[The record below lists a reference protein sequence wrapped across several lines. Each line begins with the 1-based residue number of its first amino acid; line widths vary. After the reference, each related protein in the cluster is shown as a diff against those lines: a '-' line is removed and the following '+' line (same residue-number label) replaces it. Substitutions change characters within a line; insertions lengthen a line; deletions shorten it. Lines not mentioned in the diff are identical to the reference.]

1 MLDICPSSYFDYTA
15 VLDGSYAALALVGLP
30 FSVSLVA
37 SDRRRCAFLD
47 GPGGFGGF
55 GGFGGLGVPDDL
67 GGAEMRRNFAGLNR
81 SEGGWGQNRR
91 QTVDHGGR
99 GELDTV
105 RKVELGL
112 ELDYCTIITTA
123 RPVASIW
130 AGSW

>member
-1 MLDICPSSYFDYTA
+1 MLDSCPSSYFDYTA
-15 VLDGSYAALALVGLP
+15 VLGGSFAALALAGLP

-47 GPGGFGGF
+47 GPGG
-55 GGFGGLGVPDDL
+55 LGVPDVLDDL
-67 GGAEMRRNFAGLNR
+67 GGAEMRRNFADLSR

-91 QTVDHGGR
+91 RTVDRGGH

-105 RKVELGL
+105 RKVELGVG
-112 ELDYCTIITTA
+112 LDDCTIITTA

-130 AGSW
+130 ACSW